1 MAFFDTF
8 SSPFEGMNI
17 FGARA
22 PEFLV
27 GNNTTT
33 GLLDDAAKEKLKN
46 QALMQG
52 LLGAGAT
59 YLAQPKNLN
68 TGSVLP
74 YLGKSFLGGMQAS
87 QGAYDLAAKNFA
99 DQQTQLNVNAL
110 LKDQRI
116 ANDPILKALVSSG
129 KIKEASDIINPQV
142 ANEADRYASA
152 YYNGKTFRELP
163 SDAQKD
169 ILNKIEMSKTNV
181 AKASAPSQQPSFK
194 DAGALRQ
201 EYNSLPDIKA
211 FNEVNTAYNQIK
223 TAVSN
228 PSPANDLAAATKFMK
243 LLDPNSVVRESELA
257 MAMQAS
263 GVTDRISNLGHRIMS
278 GEKLTETQR
287 KDFYDAATQFFNVAQ
302 QNKHTIDAQYI
313 DIAQKGGLSPDL
325 VIKKVKKYNPA
336 TGKIE

>member
-1 MAFFDTF
+1 MAFSDLFT
-8 SSPFEGMNI
+8 GMNI

-22 PEFLV
+22 PEYLV
-27 GNNTTT
+27 GSDTSA
-33 GLLDDAAKEKLKN
+33 GLLDEAAKEKLKN
-46 QALMQG
+46 QALFQG

-59 YLAQPKNLN
+59 YLAQPKNQRY
-68 TGSVLP
+68 GSALP
-74 YLGKSFLGGMQAS
+74 YLGKAYLGGMQAS
-87 QGAYDLAAKNFA
+87 QGAYDVAAKNFA

-110 LKDQRI
+110 LKDPRI
-116 ANDPILKALVSSG
+116 SSDPVLKALVSSG

-152 YYNGKTFRELP
+152 FYQGKTFRELDP
-163 SDAQKD
+163 KAQQEV
-169 ILNKIEMSKTNV
+169 LAKIESSKTNV
-181 AKASAPSQQPSFK
+181 ARASAPSQQPSFK
-194 DAGALRQ
+194 DAGSLRQ
-201 EYNSLPDIKA
+201 EYNALPDIKA
-211 FNEVNTAYNQIK
+211 YNEVNTAYNQIK

-243 LLDPNSVVRESELA
+243 LLDPNSVVRESELM

-263 GVTDRISNLGHRIMS
+263 GALDRASNLGHRIMS

-287 KDFYDAATQFFNVAQ
+287 KDFYDAATEFFKVS
-302 QNKHTIDAQYI
+302 QNNKNAIDAQYI

-325 VIKKVKKYNPA
+325 IIRKVKKYNPA